1 MSKEFGASDEDLIK
15 KSEEENARKLSFFD
29 NTIDESENDT
39 SVDQSINA
47 ELDKKEDEMKREGPQ
62 TSQSDNEKNVF
73 SNGSKSFMEIE
84 VKKDKLRWLY
94 MSELGAI
101 FGEEKHTR
109 EGFIKIFG
117 NRVSFSG
124 PKAYEEFYLKNLIKK
139 IIKNQ

>member
-1 MSKEFGASDEDLIK
+1 MSKDLGASDKDLLN

-29 NTIDESENDT
+29 NTIDESENDN
-39 SVDQSINA
+39 SVDPSMKVNV
-47 ELDKKEDEMKREGPQ
+47 DKKQPEVMPEDSQ
-62 TSQSDNEKNVF
+62 ASQSDSDKNVF

-117 NRVSFSG
+117 NRVSQVSNVFTIFILEYKTYKSC
-124 PKAYEEFYLKNLIKK
+124 
-139 IIKNQ
+139 

>member
-1 MSKEFGASDEDLIK
+1 MSKDLGASDKDLLN
-15 KSEEENARKLSFFD
+15 KSDEENARKLSFFD
-29 NTIDESENDT
+29 STIDESENDN
-39 SVDQSINA
+39 SVDPSMKVDV
-47 ELDKKEDEMKREGPQ
+47 DKKQPETMPEDSQ
-62 TSQSDNEKNVF
+62 ASQSDSEKNVF

-117 NRVSFSG
+117 NRVSQVSRVLMIF
-124 PKAYEEFYLKNLIKK
+124 IV
-139 IIKNQ
+139 